1 MGRGA
6 LKQRSRSLRRLTLL
20 AGLAGAVVFR
30 LAAQQSDNRPGIAV
44 LPFENG
50 GSYGQ
55 DRENYEALRRG
66 IAGLLISHLA
76 QNPQI
81 RLVERSESQRLLEEQ
96 SLGAAGRV
104 DRETA
109 ARVGRLVGAR
119 YMIAGTFIDL
129 YGEFRVYARIIDV
142 ETGEILQVARPDSK
156 LRNLKDLDRMT
167 QTLATSIITETK
179 LPALPPTTRLASREI
194 PPAAFTLYSR
204 ALLYEDRGD
213 KAKAIEY
220 YQKAI
225 QAFPDFI
232 EAKEGLKKAQ
242 GSGT

>member
-1 MGRGA
+1 MN
-6 LKQRSRSLRRLTLL
+6 LRRVSTLCL
-20 AGLAGAVVFR
+20 VIAAASTAGSPLS
-30 LAAQQSDNRPGIAV
+30 AQQPSDSRPGIAV

-76 QNPQI
+76 QNQNI
-81 RLVERSESQRLLEEQ
+81 RLVERSESQRLLDEQ

-129 YGEFRVYARIIDV
+129 YGDFRVYARIIDV

-156 LRNLKDLDRMT
+156 LRELRDLDRMT
-167 QTLATSIITETK
+167 QTLAVSIMTETR
-179 LPALPPTTRLASREI
+179 LPSLPQTTRLASRTI
-194 PPAAFTLYSR
+194 PPEAFTMYSR
-204 ALLYEDRGD
+204 ALLYEDKGD

-220 YQKAI
+220 YEKAL
-225 QAFPDFI
+225 QAFPDFK
-232 EAKEGLKKAQ
+232 EAQDGLRKAR

>member
-1 MGRGA
+1 MNRKEVAQSLSLVAVAA
-6 LKQRSRSLRRLTLL
+6 LI
-20 AGLAGAVVFR
+20 AGPLS
-30 LAAQQSDNRPGIAV
+30 AQQPNDTRPGIAV

-66 IAGLLISHLA
+66 IAGLLLSHLA
-76 QNPQI
+76 QNDNI
-81 RLVERSESQRLLEEQ
+81 RLVERSESQRLLDEQ

-129 YGEFRVYARIIDV
+129 YGDFRIYARIIDV
-142 ETGEILQVARPDSK
+142 ETGEILQVARPDAK
-156 LRNLKDLDRMT
+156 LRELRDLDRMT
-167 QTLATSIITETK
+167 QTLAVSIMTEAK
-179 LPALPPTTRLASREI
+179 LPSLPPTTRLASRTI
-194 PPAAFTLYSR
+194 PPEAFTMYSR
-204 ALLYEDRGD
+204 ALLYEDKGD

-220 YQKAI
+220 YQKALDV
-225 QAFPDFI
+225 FPEFA
-232 EAKEGLKKAQ
+232 EAREGLRKAR
-242 GSGT
+242 GAGT

>member
-1 MGRGA
+1 MIRWSNRSTLAA
-6 LKQRSRSLRRLTLL
+6 LLGIVS
-20 AGLAGAVVFR
+20 AAPAVV
-30 LAAQQSDNRPGIAV
+30 AQQQNDTRPGIAV

-66 IAGLLISHLA
+66 IAGLLLSHLA
-76 QNPQI
+76 QNSSI
-81 RLVERSESQRLLEEQ
+81 RLVERSESQRLLDEQ

-142 ETGEILQVARPDSK
+142 ETGEILQVARPDPK
-156 LRNLKDLDRMT
+156 LRELRDLDRMT
-167 QTLATSIITETK
+167 QTLAVSIMNETK
-179 LPALPPTTRLASREI
+179 LPNLPPATRLASRTI
-194 PPAAFTLYSR
+194 PPEAFTMYSR
-204 ALLYEDRGD
+204 ALLYEDKGD

-220 YQKAI
+220 YQKALDV
-225 QAFPDFI
+225 FPDFT
-232 EAKEGLKKAQ
+232 EAKEGLRKAR